1 MENKIRIENPC
12 HENWNLMSRNQKG
25 RFCNSCNKTV
35 IDFTKMK
42 HPEIEK
48 YFIEN
53 TKSENICGYFKS
65 NQVEN
70 SNIRYSDLKKR
81 FNQIKIKPIK
91 IMALFCL
98 GIVFSLST
106 SCVMGKRIRQAD
118 KLVENDSINVNDN
131 IKLLKNAVK
140 K

>member
-70 SNIRYSDLKKR
+70 SNIRYSDLKNR
-81 FNQIKIKPIK
+81 FNQIKIYEKHYKLSALEKSPMLKKFIIFIHNK
-91 IMALFCL
+91 IH
-98 GIVFSLST
+98 T
-106 SCVMGKRIRQAD
+106 
-118 KLVENDSINVNDN
+118 
-131 IKLLKNAVK
+131 
-140 K
+140 